1 MILQL
6 NPPIPVT
13 TPKGQGLATLI
24 IDYGPEYNLIWTV
37 FIDAT
42 GECWSFPNSQIM
54 AQKNI
59 TMGRT
64 FDAQNA

>member
-6 NPPIPVT
+6 NPPLPVT
-13 TPKGQGLATLI
+13 TPKGKGIAHLV
-24 IDYGPEYNLIWTV
+24 IDYGMELNLIWTV

-42 GECWSFPNSQIM
+42 GEVWSFQNSEIR

-59 TMGRT
+59 TMGR
-64 FDAQNA
+64 NA